1 MQKQITYP
9 LVYTK
14 FRRKLWLS
22 KEQVAIS
29 KRDQAYL
36 SVASYMASQSKCRMK
51 HGAVVVR
58 GGRVLGIGVNKER
71 NHPMIV
77 STNHIKDHCSVHAE
91 IDAIRKARDVSGAT
105 IYVARVN
112 KRGQNRDSKPCKNCY
127 DAMTELGIRKI
138 IYTTSED

>member
-1 MQKQITYP
+1 M
-9 LVYTK
+9 
-14 FRRKLWLS
+14 WLS

-36 SVASYMASQSKCRMK
+36 SVASYMATQSKCRMK

-58 GGRVLGIGVNKER
+58 GGRVLGTGTNKER

-77 STNHIKDHCSVHAE
+77 STDHIKQHCSVHAE

-105 IYVARVN
+105 VYVARVN
-112 KRGQNRDSKPCKNCY
+112 KRGQNRDSKPCSNCY
-127 DAMTELGIRKI
+127 KTMTELGIRKI
-138 IYTTSED
+138 VYTTSEE

>member
-1 MQKQITYP
+1 M
-9 LVYTK
+9 YTRY
-14 FRRKLWLS
+14 RRKLWLL

-36 SVASYMASQSKCRMK
+36 SVASYLASQSKCRMK

-58 GGRVLGIGVNKER
+58 GGRVLGVGVNKER

-105 IYVARVN
+105 VYVARVN
-112 KRGQNRDSKPCKNCY
+112 KRGQSRDSKPCSNCY
-127 DAMTELGIRKI
+127 DTMTNLGIRKI